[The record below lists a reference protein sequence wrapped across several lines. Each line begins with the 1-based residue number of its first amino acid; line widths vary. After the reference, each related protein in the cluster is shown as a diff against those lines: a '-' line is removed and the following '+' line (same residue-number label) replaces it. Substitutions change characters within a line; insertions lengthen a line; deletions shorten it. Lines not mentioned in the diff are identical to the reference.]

1 MEEILSATRDER
13 ARLFQTATDRS
24 ENIRNRV
31 IIEKDFWV
39 CWALNRIF
47 SNTTIAPHIIFKG
60 GTSLS
65 KCYSII
71 ARFSE
76 DIDLTLS
83 KSYIGITEENDPI
96 LASTTSQ
103 RGKRLNDL
111 TDAVITKINNDVK
124 PLLFNEFQKS
134 LSQYFNENE
143 WQLTTAEND
152 EQTLIFHYPSCFE
165 KISTGYIQTAIRL
178 ELGARGDNN
187 PCETKTISP
196 YIQQILPELFET
208 SSGIP
213 VTALTAKR
221 TYWEKVTLLHAEYH
235 RDATKHIPSRLF
247 RHYYDIVMMDHRNIT
262 RDALQDTTLLNDVVR
277 NKINY
282 FPSKWASYETANI
295 GNLRLYPNEIFLEL
309 LRDDSQQ
316 MGEMFFGDRPDFEYI
331 MSEIKR
337 IEEVIN
343 RV

>member
-1 MEEILSATRDER
+1 MEELLTATQSER
-13 ARLFQTATDRS
+13 ARLFEEAYERS
-24 ENIRNRV
+24 ARTKSAI

-39 CWALNRIF
+39 CWTLNRIF
-47 SNTTIAPHIIFKG
+47 SNPDFAQHIIFKG

-65 KCYSII
+65 KCYGII
-71 ARFSE
+71 DRFSE

-124 PLLFNEFQKS
+124 PLLFSEFQKS
-134 LSQYFNENE
+134 LSHYFDENE

-165 KISTGYIQTAIRL
+165 KISNGYIQTAIRL

-187 PCETKTISP
+187 PCESKAISS
-196 YIQQILPELFET
+196 YIQQILPELFDNPPEI
-208 SSGIP
+208 S

-221 TYWEKVTLLHAEYH
+221 TFWEKITLLHAEYH
-235 RDATKHIPSRLF
+235 RDPQKPLPSRLF
-247 RHYYDIVMMDHRNIT
+247 RHYYDIVMMDHGNIT
-262 RDALQDTTLLNDVVR
+262 LDALQDTALLNDVVR
-277 NKINY
+277 NKVNY
-282 FPSKWASYETANI
+282 FPSKWASYETANL
-295 GNLRLYPNEIFLEL
+295 GNLRLYPNKIFFES

-316 MGEMFFGDRPDFEYI
+316 MGEMFFGDRPDFDYI
-331 MSEIKR
+331 MSEIRR

-343 RV
+343 KV